1 MYQNVYLQ
9 KGKDLVHL
17 WDDKLGYQT
26 FPYKTFNYAY
36 APAERGQS
44 TALDGTKVTKIY
56 EFEKDDPAYYE
67 TDVPETTR
75 ILVDL

>member
-44 TALDGTKVTKIY
+44 TALDGTKVTKSMSLKRMIRHITKRMY
-56 EFEKDDPAYYE
+56 QKQH
-67 TDVPETTR
+67 VS
-75 ILVDL
+75 